1 MSFVFTPIP
10 SLFGP
15 EDALALGQAAAV
27 TSGHRPSGLPMVPSG
42 LPLRRRRCVDV
53 SLTPEIWQGSCN
65 IVQHRA
71 TVSLSALSW
80 LGVQWCAFWF
90 GLSHSEEKRK
100 NHQAHDNGPCPA
112 TWQKPMEW
120 ACRCTNRG
128 AFIASTSSFIFGG
141 QNTTDTRQMRPVK
154 LCHHCSPL
162 PAPYESLAVKLSNA
176 SRGSSMFKS

>member
-71 TVSLSALSW
+71 TSCNCVPICLELARCAMVCILIWSVAFRRKEEESPSSRQWTLSCNLAESDGMGLPVHKPWCLHSL
-80 LGVQWCAFWF
+80 
-90 GLSHSEEKRK
+90 H
-100 NHQAHDNGPCPA
+100 
-112 TWQKPMEW
+112 
-120 ACRCTNRG
+120 
-128 AFIASTSSFIFGG
+128 
-141 QNTTDTRQMRPVK
+141 
-154 LCHHCSPL
+154 
-162 PAPYESLAVKLSNA
+162 
-176 SRGSSMFKS
+176 